1 MNELNDEFIEA
12 AFTKIRANFEQ
23 RGNDDGLEI
32 LDSYEER
39 WHGTGSLSPRQIGWL
54 ERQLD
59 GSWRKTVNKTTEP
72 DLDCKPQAP
81 TIDVLPPASP
91 VDRDLGETVDAM
103 VREKLCDLGKV
114 VVDHGQLDKLEALAV
129 QLRRVIGSLK

>member
-39 WHGTGSLSPRQIGWL
+39 WAGTESLSPRQIGWL

-59 GSWRKTVNKTTEP
+59 GSWRKIVSKTTEP
-72 DLDCKPQAP
+72 DLDRKPQAP
-81 TIDVLPPASP
+81 TTSVLPQAPP

-103 VREKLCDLGKV
+103 VRQRLCDLGKV

-129 QLRRVIGSLK
+129 ELRRVIDSLK

>member
-1 MNELNDEFIEA
+1 MTELNDEFIEA

-32 LDSYEER
+32 LESYGER
-39 WHGTGSLSPRQIGWL
+39 WDQTGSLSPRQVAWL

-59 GSWRKTVNKTTEP
+59 GSWRKIVNKTTETDP
-72 DLDCKPQAP
+72 DRSPQVRTTSELSQA
-81 TIDVLPPASP
+81 LS

-114 VVDHGQLDKLEALAV
+114 VVEHRQLDKLEALAV
-129 QLRRVIGSLK
+129 ELKRVIGSLK

>member
-12 AFTKIRANFEQ
+12 AFTKIRGYFEQ

-32 LDSYEER
+32 LDSYER
-39 WHGTGSLSPRQIGWL
+39 QWDRTGSLSPRQVGWL

-59 GSWRKTVNKTTEP
+59 GSWRKTVNKTTEREC
-72 DLDCKPQAP
+72 DRKPQIL
-81 TIDVLPPASP
+81 TTSELPQVSP
-91 VDRDLGETVDAM
+91 VGRQLGETVDAM

-114 VVDHGQLDKLEALAV
+114 VVEHRQLDKLEALAV
-129 QLRRVIGSLK
+129 ELKRVIGSLK